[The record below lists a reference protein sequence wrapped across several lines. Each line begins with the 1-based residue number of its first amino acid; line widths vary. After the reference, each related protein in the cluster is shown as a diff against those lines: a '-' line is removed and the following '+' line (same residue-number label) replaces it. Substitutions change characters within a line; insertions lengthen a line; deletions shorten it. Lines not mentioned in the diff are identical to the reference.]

1 MSNNFDE
8 LEDIFEEESTELEI
22 KPNIN
27 IDLLTQYINDPAL
40 LERDINEGI
49 LPEHIA
55 NEYRNAIYA
64 YPNIQ
69 KENPEINNGE
79 TKGKQK
85 VKRNGSSK
93 MYENIELGYAEPMLL
108 SLVMSLLGLLY
119 LCALYLLV

>member
-1 MSNNFDE
+1 MKNFDE
-8 LEDIFEEESTELEI
+8 LEDIFEEETEKEI

-27 IDLLTQYINDPAL
+27 IELLTQYINDPSL

-49 LPEHIA
+49 LPCNVA
-55 NEYRNAIYA
+55 NEYRNAVYA
-64 YPNIQ
+64 YPEIQ
-69 KENPEINNGE
+69 KENPEINGE

-85 VKRNGSSK
+85 VKRNGK
-93 MYENIELGYAEPMLL
+93 IKLYENIELGYAEPLLL